1 MRFDATLRPVS
12 GRACLDP
19 RARSSYTSD
28 MSTPSVAGSCPL
40 ARRRVVDLYFMEH
53 RAKLLDLA
61 AFLDRID
68 RARDDGTGEDFR
80 IDALRRA
87 TGLLFDGDG
96 ERTRRILDL
105 FSDPGTEPIP
115 AAGVKGADGAFN
127 PASRS
132 DPRPGAGA

>member
-1 MRFDATLRPVS
+1 
-12 GRACLDP
+12 
-19 RARSSYTSD
+19 
-28 MSTPSVAGSCPL
+28 MSIPSVAGSCPL

-68 RARDDGTGEDFR
+68 RARDDGTGVDFR

-87 TGLLFDGDG
+87 TRLLLDGEG

-105 FSDPGTEPIP
+105 FSDPSIEPIP

-127 PASRS
+127 PAARP
-132 DPRPGAGA
+132 DARPGAGA